1 MPSCFWY
8 QTAREV
14 DFLVK
19 NNNNFNSAWV
29 YLCFPS
35 ELHPLCLLFQ
45 PPHTH
50 KHVSANSDK
59 SPLEVCQ
66 WLVIS
71 GPWRGC
77 RPLRLREHCGLCTLG
92 TKPVLWV
99 VQEDLE
105 EGHPSTRTPPCY
117 LLNTSCQILS
127 SSSQMLKFKKT
138 LGFHQRR
145 HCWCT
150 SAHTV
155 GEVKQE
161 KKPCCHFCLFWG
173 TVWKL
178 FARPV
183 DPAAARKHFLMRT
196 TTVSEAHYTI
206 PDKPASAEPSRGS
219 NHILYLRIEVTYCR
233 FDYRHMRHLLNKW
246 IPELLFNFFYFLSL
260 FGLRSWK
267 IFPTGLQC
275 GQQVGRNAARPSVH
289 AGFHRDYQWWS

>member
-1 MPSCFWY
+1 MSLSLFSLWTPSSLSPVSASSHTQTRFCQFW
-8 QTAREV
+8 QVTTWGVSMTCHFGAVARLPSSPAPWTLWSLYARDKAGAVSRPGGPWGGTPEHQNTSLLPFKHELS
-14 DFLVK
+14 D
-19 NNNNFNSAWV
+19 
-29 YLCFPS
+29 S
-35 ELHPLCLLFQ
+35 ELILTDAQIQKDTRFSSETSLLV
-45 PPHTH
+45 
-50 KHVSANSDK
+50 HVGTY
-59 SPLEVCQ
+59 
-66 WLVIS
+66 S
-71 GPWRGC
+71 GR
-77 RPLRLREHCGLCTLG
+77 
-92 TKPVLWV
+92 
-99 VQEDLE
+99 
-105 EGHPSTRTPPCY
+105 
-117 LLNTSCQILS
+117 
-127 SSSQMLKFKKT
+127 SQT
-138 LGFHQRR
+138 
-145 HCWCT
+145 
-150 SAHTV
+150 
-155 GEVKQE
+155 E

-206 PDKPASAEPSRGS
+206 PDKPASAEPSRRS

>member
-155 GEVKQE
+155 GEVKQ
-161 KKPCCHFCLFWG
+161 KKNPVATFAFSEGPCGSCLPGLLTQLLPENTSWWG
-173 TVWKL
+173 PRL
-178 FARPV
+178 YQR
-183 DPAAARKHFLMRT
+183 
-196 TTVSEAHYTI
+196 
-206 PDKPASAEPSRGS
+206 
-219 NHILYLRIEVTYCR
+219 HITQSQINQP
-233 FDYRHMRHLLNKW
+233 LLNL
-246 IPELLFNFFYFLSL
+246 PEGQIISYISE
-260 FGLRSWK
+260 LRSHTADLT
-267 IFPTGLQC
+267 TGTC
-275 GQQVGRNAARPSVH
+275 
-289 AGFHRDYQWWS
+289 DIC